1 MSGKLWKTF
10 NDLLPKQPRQLGEV
24 SAVLGAGRYRVTL
37 IGGGTIQATA
47 EGTYTAGDKVF
58 IVGQVIE
65 SKAPSLTIL
74 PDIEI

>member
-47 EGTYTAGDKVF
+47 EGTYAVTDKVF

>member
-10 NDLLPKQPRQLGEV
+10 NDLLPKQTRQLGEV
-24 SAVLGAGRYRVTL
+24 SAVLGTGRYRVTL
-37 IGGGTIQATA
+37 IGGGIIQATA
-47 EGTYTAGDKVF
+47 EGAYTVTDKVF

-74 PDIEI
+74 SEIEI